1 MKISLLTPTY
11 NRKEEIKKL
20 YKSLQTNY
28 KTFKDFEW
36 IVMDD
41 GSVDGTREQFDKW
54 IKEAT
59 FKIDYHYHENV
70 GKQEEINDSIQYVT
84 GDIVIEIDS
93 DDYFVDNALKMVSD
107 DYETLGDKNVYG
119 ILYKRLLGSK
129 DTTVLP
135 ELNNQ
140 VVTLFDIHN
149 KYGYDFDMNLT
160 FKTEVRKKYFYKV
173 EKGEK
178 FVTEA
183 RLYYKL
189 DQLYD
194 GLLFKDIDLVY
205 GEYMNE
211 GYSKN
216 INKIF
221 KKYPKGYHEYFK
233 ECLTYIKPD
242 TKFKRRLYFIKHYI
256 LFSYLTNTKKSTVI
270 KEAKGFLNKLLTII
284 LVIPGYIKSKKF

>member
-41 GSVDGTREQFDKW
+41 GSSDGTKEQVLKW
-54 IKEAT
+54 IKEAP

-107 DYETLGDKNVYG
+107 DYESLEDKNVYG
-119 ILYKRLLGSK
+119 ILYKKLLGSK

-149 KYGYDFDMNLT
+149 KYGYDFDMHLT

-194 GLLFKDIDLVY
+194 GLLFKDTDLVY
-205 GEYMNE
+205 AEYMNE

-221 KKYPKGYHEYFK
+221 KKYPKGYLEFFK
-233 ECLTYIKPD
+233 ESLGYIKGD
-242 TKFKRRLYFIKHYI
+242 TKFKRRIYMIKHYI
-256 LFSYLTNTKKSTVI
+256 LFSYLNKVKKTKVI
-270 KEAKGFLNKLLTII
+270 KDTKGFLNKILVTL

>member
-1 MKISLLTPTY
+1 MTNSKLVSTI
-11 NRKEEIKKL
+11 KL
-20 YKSLQTNY
+20 YDKDAYATEFDAVVVSAETVEDGQFKGSSKVYLDQTL
-28 KTFKDFEW
+28 FFPEEGGQEADFGTLNGQEVLDVQ
-36 IVMDD
+36 IEKRD
-41 GSVDGTREQFDKW
+41 GSELIIHVIKGDFKEGDSVHGVIDWDHRFDQMQQHSGEHIFSGT
-54 IKEAT
+54 
-59 FKIDYHYHENV
+59 V
-70 GKQEEINDSIQYVT
+70 
-84 GDIVIEIDS
+84 
-93 DDYFVDNALKMVSD
+93 
-107 DYETLGDKNVYG
+107 
-119 ILYKRLLGSK
+119 
-129 DTTVLP
+129 
-135 ELNNQ
+135 
-140 VVTLFDIHN
+140 HN

-183 RLYYKL
+183 RLYYLL

-194 GLLFKDIDLVY
+194 GMVFKDIDLVY

-221 KKYPKGYHEYFK
+221 KKYPKGYREYFK
-233 ECLTYIKPD
+233 ECLGYIKPD

-256 LFSYLTNTKKSTVI
+256 LFSYLTKTKKSTVI
-270 KEAKGFLNKLLTII
+270 KEAKGLLNKILTII

>member
-1 MKISLLTPTY
+1 MRISLLTPTY

-20 YKSLQTNY
+20 YKSLQVNY

-41 GSVDGTREQFDKW
+41 GSTDGTKEQFEKW
-54 IKEAT
+54 IKEVP
-59 FKIDYHYHENV
+59 FKIDYHYQQNK

-107 DYETLGDKNVYG
+107 DYESLGDKNVYG
-119 ILYKRLLGSK
+119 ILYKRLLGEK
-129 DTTVLP
+129 DTTMLP

-140 VVTLFDIHN
+140 VITLFDIHN

-160 FKTEVRKKYFYKV
+160 FKTEVRKKYFYEV

-194 GLLFKDIDLVY
+194 GMLFKDIDLVY

-270 KEAKGFLNKLLTII
+270 KEAKGFLNKLLTIL
-284 LVIPGYIKSKKF
+284 LVIPGYIKSKRF